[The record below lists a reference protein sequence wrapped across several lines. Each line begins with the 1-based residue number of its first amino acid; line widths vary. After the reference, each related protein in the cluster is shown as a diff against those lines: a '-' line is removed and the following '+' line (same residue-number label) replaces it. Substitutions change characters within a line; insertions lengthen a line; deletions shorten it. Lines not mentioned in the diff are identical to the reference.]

1 MKLFKPSGSPYSIVR
16 IMALTVILAIVAVTT
31 LLALVLTF
39 YFAAQQKKVV
49 ASEGRSLETFLQGS
63 LAPLLWNYDD
73 ETIRSLAKA
82 VLLRQEVSYL
92 KVTQDNGRTVIL
104 QGKPLPQNPLFRQ
117 SIAYHH
123 KNVGSFEFQISPG
136 VLNNT
141 LIPELWFVFFF
152 VVVFICV
159 FVWLGP
165 WISRLILAR
174 PLVVLTDAVE
184 RFSRGDFSTEP
195 LEKVRVREFLPFTQT
210 LWEMGLRLQ
219 AERDRWKLLNE
230 DLENRVEKR
239 TKALSDTNEKLE
251 KTLWELRQTQDYLV
265 RSEKLAT
272 LGQLVAGI
280 AHELN
285 TPLGAIDSS
294 YRTLSQLVNGE
305 VTSFLRQKEEFCGD
319 STGSVLDLLEQAI
332 RQTSVPLSEQPSRK
346 ERKSWQAELEA
357 QKSPWS
363 DELASLVF
371 DYDLWPLRFR
381 LTGLLQERPDGGVLT
396 FFKTFCSLAR
406 SASIIGIASEKAAA
420 VVASLRDYARREE
433 VDQKQE
439 IDLVNELETIL
450 ALFRNKLN
458 PGVEVVRH
466 FEPRLSVMG
475 SKAKLNQVWINLIN
489 NALHAMNYE
498 GKLELSVRR
507 GGENVLIEVTDSGQG
522 IAPEH
527 RPHIFE
533 PFFTTKPPEQGMG
546 LGLDICRQIVEN
558 QGGTIAFES
567 VPGRT
572 TFRVTLKSLS

>member
-1 MKLFKPSGSPYSIVR
+1 M
-16 IMALTVILAIVAVTT
+16 TVILAIVAVTT

-39 YFAAQQKKVV
+39 YFAEQQKKVV
-49 ASEGRSLETFLQGS
+49 TSEAQSLETFLQGS
-63 LAPLLWNYDD
+63 LAPLLWNYDNS
-73 ETIRSLAKA
+73 TIRSLAQA
-82 VLLRQEVSYL
+82 VLLRQEVSFL
-92 KVTQDNGRTVIL
+92 KITQDNGQTIIL
-104 QGKPLPQNPLFRQ
+104 QGQAQSKNPLFYQ
-117 SIAYHH
+117 SVEYHH
-123 KNVGSFEFQISPG
+123 KIVGSFEFQISPG

-152 VVVFICV
+152 VVFFIAV

-165 WISRLILAR
+165 WISRFILAR
-174 PLVVLTDAVE
+174 PLIVLSEAVE
-184 RFSRGDFSTEP
+184 RFSHGDFSTEL
-195 LEKVRVREFLPFTQT
+195 LEKVRVHEFLPFTKT
-210 LWEMGLRLQ
+210 LWDMGLRLQ
-219 AERDRWKLLNE
+219 AERDKWKLLNE

-239 TKALSDTNEKLE
+239 TKALSDANEKLE

-294 YRTLSQLVNGE
+294 YRTLSQIVKGE
-305 VTSFLRQKEEFCGD
+305 MTSLLRQKEEFCGD
-319 STGSVLDLLEQAI
+319 STAPALDLLERAI
-332 RQTSVPLSEQPSRK
+332 QQTTVPMTSQPSWK
-346 ERKSWQAELEA
+346 ERRSWQTELET
-357 QKSPWS
+357 QKAPWS
-363 DELASLVF
+363 EGLASLVF
-371 DYDLWPLRFR
+371 DYDLWPLRFQ
-381 LTGLLQERPDGGVLT
+381 LTELLQERPDGGILV

-406 SASIIGIASEKAAA
+406 SASIIGIASEKASA

-450 ALFRNKLN
+450 ALFRNKLAK
-458 PGVEVVRH
+458 VEVVRH

-522 IAPEH
+522 IAPENF
-527 RPHIFE
+527 PHIFE

-558 QGGTIAFES
+558 QGGTIFFES